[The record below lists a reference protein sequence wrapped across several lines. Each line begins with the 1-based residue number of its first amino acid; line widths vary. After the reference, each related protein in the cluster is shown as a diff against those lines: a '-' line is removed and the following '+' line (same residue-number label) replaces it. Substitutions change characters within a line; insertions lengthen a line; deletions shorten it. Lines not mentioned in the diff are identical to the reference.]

1 MVNYILQEL
10 SASMGNGEKRVCPKL
25 QIYSQLGEEETIR
38 EMTNSGCVAKGQ
50 ARAVFD
56 ALGDTLLRFLSEG
69 HSVRVGGI
77 GTFSLSLEFADKKA
91 VGTSVVTHSDVCRVC
106 VKDINFK
113 PDPELLRQLKE
124 QTVCC
129 KTDQALYCVE
139 PSPYTFEER
148 ARRACDFI
156 SRHGVLHL
164 NDYVRVNGVCR
175 TKASAELKKLSGNPD
190 SGIVAHGS
198 GSHRTW
204 VAG

>member
-1 MVNYILQEL
+1 
-10 SASMGNGEKRVCPKL
+10 
-25 QIYSQLGEEETIR
+25 
-38 EMTNSGCVAKGQ
+38 
-50 ARAVFD
+50 
-56 ALGDTLLRFLSEG
+56 
-69 HSVRVGGI
+69 
-77 GTFSLSLEFADKKA
+77 
-91 VGTSVVTHSDVCRVC
+91 
-106 VKDINFK
+106 
-113 PDPELLRQLKE
+113 
-124 QTVCC
+124 VCC
-129 KTDQALYCVE
+129 KTDQALHCVE